1 MTNKE
6 ATMILNGNFLKADSN
21 GEPPADLSFSEVFE
35 LALKAIEITKVESC
49 VGCAFEMLDEW
60 KDPCRICRRNLK
72 DYYREAEKHED

>member
-49 VGCAFEMLDEW
+49 VGCAIRD
-60 KDPCRICRRNLK
+60 
-72 DYYREAEKHED
+72 A